1 MCNKR
6 QDVKRILEEK
16 NDKFAPPMAPAK
28 GLFLT
33 DVKYKKNFAP
43 RDPECALRSALQD
56 GIEECDW
63 KEAYGN

>member
-1 MCNKR
+1 
-6 QDVKRILEEK
+6 
-16 NDKFAPPMAPAK
+16 MAPAK

-33 DVKYKKNFAP
+33 DVKYNKNFAP